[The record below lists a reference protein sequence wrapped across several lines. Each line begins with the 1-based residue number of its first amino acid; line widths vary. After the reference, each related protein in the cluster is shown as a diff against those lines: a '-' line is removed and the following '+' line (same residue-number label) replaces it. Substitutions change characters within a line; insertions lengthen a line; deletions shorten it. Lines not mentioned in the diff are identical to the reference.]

1 MLKTLTL
8 DGWILSLGDWIM
20 RESDGDGVAPSQAPS
35 WWQVS
40 YDHGETWHDRATWPD
55 PNKEIGLAMA
65 RVRNVSGVR
74 VDGEPEPL
82 GTSANELAR
91 AAMAR
96 IGYLRGE
103 NPKKRDDALLEIAGY
118 IRRLQWMAER
128 TAGVDASSTS
138 DREPS

>member
-1 MLKTLTL
+1 MVAI
-8 DGWILSLGDWIM
+8 DNGAGAAGWQ
-20 RESDGDGVAPSQAPS
+20 PSKGGPRLFQ
-35 WWQVS
+35 
-40 YDHGETWHDRATWPD
+40 HRADAAATD
-55 PNKEIGLAMA
+55 
-65 RVRNVSGVR
+65 GVR

-82 GTSANELAR
+82 RTSANELAR

-118 IRRLQWMAER
+118 IRRLEWMAER

>member
-103 NPKKRDDALLEIAGY
+103 NPKKRDDALLVCQ
-118 IRRLQWMAER
+118 RRYA
-128 TAGVDASSTS
+128 
-138 DREPS
+138 